1 MLGYPGRPR
10 RSGRV
15 AEGGALLRRYGGE
28 CLHRGFE
35 SLLLRL
41 DVGEPMVRHGG
52 THGSPVGPILLR
64 RERRMPHSRCG
75 GRAVPPPRPGAQST
89 QEVGSPTRGR
99 RSRPSVPC
107 QPFGGVAERS
117 NAAVSKTVSGL
128 WVRRGFK
135 SLPLRYTNCP
145 SRRRSSA
152 LSRSQLATPLSTTSP
167 SRCRRCRAGHDRV
180 GCTLGRCARTGTH
193 RRDPSGVARAGV
205 LPQVPAECLRR
216 GNAGRVARISPEAA
230 RGGRALCADRSAAGR
245 QPAATLGVR
254 RYRPRSC
261 RKGVR

>member
-1 MLGYPGRPR
+1 VSRKRNPSPVAADGFLNAGLRGGGRHSRLSSAAHRRRASPQRVNFGPRMLGYPGRPR

-41 DVGEPMVRHGG
+41 DVGEPKVQHGG
-52 THGSPVGPILLR
+52 TPGSPVGPLLLR

-75 GRAVPPPRPGAQST
+75 GSAVPPPRPGAQST
-89 QEVGSPTRGR
+89 QEVGSATRGR

-135 SLPLRYTNCP
+135 SLPLRLI
-145 SRRRSSA
+145 RRNSLRP
-152 LSRSQLATPLSTTSP
+152 TP
-167 SRCRRCRAGHDRV
+167 A
-180 GCTLGRCARTGTH
+180 
-193 RRDPSGVARAGV
+193 ARA
-205 LPQVPAECLRR
+205 L
-216 GNAGRVARISPEAA
+216 VA
-230 RGGRALCADRSAAGR
+230 
-245 QPAATLGVR
+245 
-254 RYRPRSC
+254 
-261 RKGVR
+261 